1 MKTLTTPFAAAAWLC
16 CIQISPADTIVLKN
30 GEKIEGHVLREE
42 DGNYIV
48 EVKVSETIRD
58 EKTVA
63 KSDVKYIDKEADDLK
78 AFREIEGF
86 VPTPELLGAAGY
98 EDRIEKIQAFIT
110 GYPNSTQVSKAK
122 EMENDLTGE
131 LAVVRAGGIKFG
143 EEMVS
148 PGDYMANA
156 YEYDAVIAEKRI
168 REDVGRRD
176 LIGALR
182 NFTKYDQTFAGT
194 AGRGEIVTLVKQV
207 LAAYRASIDE
217 SLASL
222 ESRIEKR
229 KSGLASMS
237 PEDRAQTERA
247 LAEQDERIAA
257 RFAKEKAAAQP
268 WVTPDSYNRESLDE
282 ARRQVDGETTRLETN
297 SIPVTTPETPVAETY
312 RAAWGKLSGG
322 TEEEKKAVIEDA
334 RTKGVPEPYIAK
346 LRERGGIVAP

>member
-1 MKTLTTPFAAAAWLC
+1 MKTLTTPFAAAAWFC

-42 DGNYIV
+42 EGNYIV

-63 KSDVKYIDKEADDLK
+63 KSDVKSIEKEADDLK

-98 EDRIEKIQAFIT
+98 EGRLEKIEAFIT
-110 GYPNSTQVSKAK
+110 GYPNSAEVSKAK
-122 EMENDLTGE
+122 EMEDYLTGE
-131 LAVVRAGGIKFG
+131 LAVVRAGGTKFG

-176 LIGALR
+176 FIGALR
-182 NFTKYDQTFAGT
+182 NFTKYDQTFAGA

-217 SLASL
+217 SLSSL
-222 ESRIEKR
+222 EGRIEKR
-229 KSGLASMS
+229 KAGLASMS
-237 PEDRAQTERA
+237 TEDRAKTERA
-247 LAEQDERIAA
+247 LAEQDEGIAA
-257 RFAKEKAAAQP
+257 RFVKEKAAAQP
-268 WVTPDSYNRESLDE
+268 WVTPDAFNKESLDE
-282 ARRQVDGETTRLETN
+282 ARRQVDGETTRLETK
-297 SIPVTTPETPVAETY
+297 SIPVTSPETPVAETY
-312 RAAWGKLSGG
+312 RVAWGKLSGG
-322 TEEEKKAVIEDA
+322 TEEEKKAVLEDA